1 MERFTSRSAAL
12 CALCAFTGCSLDD
25 TSSPNAA
32 GDASNG
38 AGGSGVSSSSSSS
51 SSGSGGTG
59 QATGDT
65 KGGSA
70 NAGAPTGG
78 AGGASGGATGGTSDA
93 SGADENIAPA
103 PDGGSDAT
111 PAAGDAGGCPGL
123 FCEDFE
129 ADQFD
134 STKWNV
140 QTVGGSTAALE
151 TQLAAHGKHSA
162 HFRCP
167 GRPTGGVGN
176 AYAYL
181 LTKSVPAD
189 LRSHNFGRAYFYM
202 TPKPTSVNIG
212 LLFGGTAGFPR
223 PTYMSI
229 ASHYG
234 GWQLGFIKQMGSPG
248 GEVQA
253 YPVDVMPVGT
263 WMCLEWEFND
273 QPDVINFWRDGKVV
287 GPLDPDH
294 ISYPGGHNP
303 ATGLFNGMTMGL
315 IGAFT
320 NFGFGFYDWHP
331 ANFAFDLYYD
341 DIVLDTK
348 RVGCL

>member
-1 MERFTSRSAAL
+1 MRSLKILSSAL
-12 CALCAFTGCSLDD
+12 CAWLALDGCSLEDNS
-25 TSSPNAA
+25 TPSVPV
-32 GDASNG
+32 DASSQGGASGAGPSSSSGGPSTG
-38 AGGSGVSSSSSSS
+38 AGGSAGAGGS
-51 SSGSGGTG
+51 SGGT
-59 QATGDT
+59 TVVMM
-65 KGGSA
+65 
-70 NAGAPTGG
+70 
-78 AGGASGGATGGTSDA
+78 DA
-93 SGADENIAPA
+93 SGMDDVAPPA
-103 PDGGSDAT
+103 RDASNEASGDAT

-129 ADQFD
+129 GDQFD

-167 GRPTGGVGN
+167 GRPTGGVSN

-181 LTKSVPAD
+181 LTKSVPAE
-189 LRSHNFGRAYFYM
+189 LRTHNFGRAYFYM

-223 PTYMSI
+223 PTYMSV

-253 YPVDVMPVGT
+253 YPVDVMPVAT

-287 GPLDPDH
+287 GPLDPNH
-294 ISYPGGHNP
+294 IDYPPGHNP
-303 ATGLFNGMTMGL
+303 ASGLFNNMTMGL

-320 NFGFGFYDWHP
+320 DFGFGLYDWHP
-331 ANFAFDLYYD
+331 DQSTFPYDVYYD

>member
-1 MERFTSRSAAL
+1 MDEGVPPATR
-12 CALCAFTGCSLDD
+12 D
-25 TSSPNAA
+25 A
-32 GDASNG
+32 GNE
-38 AGGSGVSSSSSSS
+38 AGG
-51 SSGSGGTG
+51 
-59 QATGDT
+59 
-65 KGGSA
+65 
-70 NAGAPTGG
+70 
-78 AGGASGGATGGTSDA
+78 
-93 SGADENIAPA
+93 
-103 PDGGSDAT
+103 DAT
-111 PAAGDAGGCPGL
+111 PNATADAGDCAGL

-129 ADQFD
+129 LGQVD

-140 QTVGGSTAALE
+140 QMVGGSTFAME
-151 TQLAAHGKHSA
+151 QTIVAHGKHAA
-162 HFRCP
+162 HFHSP
-167 GRPTGGVGN
+167 GMPTGAALG
-176 AYAYL
+176 YAYL
-181 LTKSVPAD
+181 LTKSVPAA
-189 LRSHNFGRAYFYM
+189 LGVHNFGRAYYYM
-202 TPKPTSVNIG
+202 TPKPTSINIG
-212 LLFGGTAGFPR
+212 LLFGGTTGFPR

-229 ASHYG
+229 ASHSG

-294 ISYPGGHNP
+294 ISYPPGHNP

-315 IGAFT
+315 IGAYT

-331 ANFAFDLYYD
+331 ANSPFDLYYD